1 MLVKSTVL
9 VWCLVVLMSFIS
21 RIQMVFALKRDI
33 VILSALGL
41 VFIMALV
48 DMSGYLLQMGLQ
60 FS

>member
-9 VWCLVVLMSFIS
+9 VWCPVVLMYFIS

-33 VILSALGL
+33 VVLSALGL
-41 VFIMALV
+41 AFVMALL
-48 DMSGYLLQMGLQ
+48 DKSGYLLQMGLQ

>member
-9 VWCLVVLMSFIS
+9 VCCLVVLMYSIS

-33 VILSALGL
+33 VVLSALGL
-41 VFIMALV
+41 AFVMALL
-48 DMSGYLLQMGLQ
+48 DKSGYLLQMGLQ

>member
-9 VWCLVVLMSFIS
+9 VCCLVVLMYFIS

-33 VILSALGL
+33 VVLSALGL
-41 VFIMALV
+41 AFVMALL
-48 DMSGYLLQMGLQ
+48 DKSGYLLQMGLQ